1 MPRVKKEE
9 KWRGNDNDNKR
20 GRVKKKQKEK
30 KLKTKWVDHIEGL
43 DKIVPK
49 QISGRLV
56 AVLSKVCLEY
66 DLF

>member
-1 MPRVKKEE
+1 MTIKEE
-9 KWRGNDNDNKR
+9 EI
-20 GRVKKKQKEK
+20 KKKQKEK

>member
-1 MPRVKKEE
+1 MTIKEE
-9 KWRGNDNDNKR
+9 EIE
-20 GRVKKKQKEK
+20 KKQKEK
-30 KLKTKWVDHIEGL
+30 KLKTKWVDHLEGL
-43 DKIVPK
+43 DKIVSK